1 MLNRYSLR
9 RSIPAL
15 LAIFALI
22 FAALLILILLPI
34 SQKNALDS
42 WSNYTDHM
50 LIQLQSSLNDH
61 LRLDR
66 TEEMAT
72 ELAEL
77 GSLPNVLWA
86 AVIDTELRT
95 VAATRLGI
103 EASIHTQLDEKQ
115 LSDLMHKHTPSWLPL
130 KKQRYLAVYPLN
142 RQQFNSNDQSAA
154 LLVELDFTPF
164 LRQTTSNVWL
174 YLGQALLL
182 LLVLGLILSRLYFHL
197 VVKRITH
204 ISDVTQRYASG
215 NLQVR
220 TLLHG
225 KDEISQLGAGI
236 NNMLRQLE
244 NNNKALK
251 ESELMLRNLV
261 SAAPVGLLVMTEQ
274 QKIIEANP
282 AAQQLFNLSVAE
294 LCANHPAKLF
304 SNPEQWQQLIQGTCR
319 KTILLVDRNA
329 KRLTTEAVINTFSRD
344 DRNYTLLVL
353 NDISERTQAEQRMHY
368 LANYDVLTGLFNRN
382 NILSHVEK
390 ALQAS
395 RELSLIL
402 IDLDRFQY
410 LNDGLG
416 HNIGDQLL
424 QAVARRLQDYT
435 EHQDILARVGG
446 DEFMVALPGASL
458 SQAEALVEKLLKALN
473 EPFKVLQ
480 YELFITAS
488 IGIAHHN
495 GSAGNAVQL
504 LKHVDL
510 ALYHAKKMGRN
521 CFISFN
527 SDLATDA
534 AVRQQLTEE
543 LRHALSHDEFELFF
557 QPQVDTN
564 NRPVAMEALL
574 RWHSSSRG
582 LVSPDKFIPLLEE
595 TGMILD
601 VSRWAFRAACRQATA
616 WNNQGTPLRIAVNLS
631 PLDFLQADLAGS
643 LIAIM
648 HEEQTPAWLI
658 ELEVTENSLLDSGS
672 QVQNTL
678 QQLKSAGLLL
688 FLDDFGTG
696 YSSLT
701 YIKDF
706 DFDGIKIDRE
716 FVAGLPNCQQSV
728 ALIRGILTI
737 AEHLGLDVVAEGV
750 ETEEQAAFLRQ
761 QGCRRLQGYY
771 FSAAQPA
778 ARHFNSDKSL
788 KLY

>member
-1 MLNRYSLR
+1 MLSRYSLR
-9 RSIPAL
+9 WSIPAL
-15 LAIFALI
+15 LGIFALI
-22 FAALLILILLPI
+22 FATLLMLIQLPV
-34 SQKNALDS
+34 SQKNALSS
-42 WSNYTDHM
+42 WRNYTDQM
-50 LIQLQSSLNDH
+50 LIQSQSSLNDH
-61 LRLDR
+61 LRLNR
-66 TEEMAT
+66 TEEMTT

-77 GSLPNVLWA
+77 GSLPNVRWA
-86 AVIDTELRT
+86 AVIDAQLQT
-95 VAATRLGI
+95 VAATRLGL
-103 EASIHTQLDEKQ
+103 EASIRSQLDEQQ
-115 LSDLMHKHTPSWLPL
+115 LKELILKHTPSWQLL
-130 KKQRYLAVYPLN
+130 SKQRYLTIYPLN
-142 RQQFNSNDQSAA
+142 NMQFNSIDQSGA
-154 LLVELDFTPF
+154 LLVELDFAPF
-164 LRQTTSNVWL
+164 LRQTTNNAWL

-182 LLVLGLILSRLYFHL
+182 LLILGFILNHLYSHL
-197 VVKRITH
+197 VVKRISH
-204 ISDVTQRYASG
+204 ISNVTQRYAAG

-220 TLLHG
+220 TGLQG
-225 KDEISQLGAGI
+225 KDEISLLGTAI
-236 NNMLRQLE
+236 NSMLRQLE
-244 NNNKALK
+244 NNHKTLQ
-251 ESELMLRNLV
+251 ESELMLRNLIN
-261 SAAPVGLLVMTEQ
+261 AAPVGLLVITEQ
-274 QKIIEANP
+274 KQIIEANP
-282 AAQQLFNLSVAE
+282 TAQQLFNLTAQE
-294 LCANHPAKLF
+294 LRASQPEELF
-304 SNPEQWQQLIQGTCR
+304 SNTEQWLQLIQGACK
-319 KTILLVDRNA
+319 KTILSIDHNE

-344 DRNYTLLVL
+344 DKNYTLLML
-353 NDISERTQAEQRMHY
+353 NDISERAQAEQRMHY

-382 NILSHVEK
+382 SILNHVEK
-390 ALQAS
+390 ALQVN

-424 QAVARRLQDYT
+424 QVIARRLQDCT
-435 EHQDILARVGG
+435 KHFDVLARVGG
-446 DEFMVALPGASL
+446 DEFMVALSGASL
-458 SQAEALVEKLLKALN
+458 HQAEALATTLLEAFN

-488 IGIAHHN
+488 IGIAHHK
-495 GSAGNAVQL
+495 GSKGSAVQL

-527 SDLATDA
+527 ADLATDA
-534 AVRQQLTEE
+534 ALRQQLTDE

-557 QPQVDTN
+557 QPQVDVN

-648 HEEQTPAWLI
+648 QEEQTLPQLI
-658 ELEVTENSLLDSGS
+658 ELEITENSLLDSGA

-678 QQLKSAGLLL
+678 RQLKAAGLLL

-701 YIKDF
+701 YIKRF
-706 DFDGIKIDRE
+706 QFDGIKIDRE
-716 FVAGLPNCQQSV
+716 FVAGLPNCQQSI
-728 ALIRGILTI
+728 ALVHGILTI
-737 AEHLGLDVVAEGV
+737 AAHLGLDVVAEGV
-750 ETEEQAAFLRQ
+750 ETEAQAKFLRQ
-761 QGCRRLQGYY
+761 QGCQLLQGYF

-778 ARHFNSDKSL
+778 ASHFNNDHTL

>member
-1 MLNRYSLR
+1 MLSRYSLR
-9 RSIPAL
+9 RSIPTL

-34 SQKNALDS
+34 SQKNALHS
-42 WSNYTDHM
+42 WSNYTNHM

-61 LRLDR
+61 LRLNR
-66 TEEMAT
+66 REEMAT

-103 EASIHTQLDEKQ
+103 EASIHTQLDKQQ
-115 LSDLMHKHTPSWLPL
+115 LSELMHKHTPSWLPL

-142 RQQFNSNDQSAA
+142 RQQFNSNDQAAA

-164 LRQTTSNVWL
+164 LRQTTNNAWL
-174 YLGQALLL
+174 YLAQALLL
-182 LLVLGLILSRLYFHL
+182 LLVLGLILNRLYFHL
-197 VVKRITH
+197 VVKRISH
-204 ISDVTQRYASG
+204 ISNIAQRYAAG

-220 TLLHG
+220 THLEG
-225 KDEISQLGAGI
+225 KDEISLLGAGI
-236 NNMLRQLE
+236 NSMLRQLE
-244 NNNKALK
+244 SNNKALQ

-274 QKIIEANP
+274 QQIIEANP
-282 AAQQLFNLSVAE
+282 AAQQIFNLSAAE
-294 LCANHPAKLF
+294 LCANQPEQLF
-304 SNPEQWQQLIQGTCR
+304 SNTEQWQQLIQGTCK
-319 KTILLVDRNA
+319 KTLLLVERNA
-329 KRLTTEAVINTFSRD
+329 KRLTTEAVLNTFSRD
-344 DRNYTLLVL
+344 DKNYTLLLL

-382 NILSHVEK
+382 NILRHVEK
-390 ALQAS
+390 TLQAN
-395 RELSLIL
+395 RELSLVL

-410 LNDGLG
+410 LNDALG

-424 QAVARRLQDYT
+424 QAVAHRLQDYT
-435 EHQDILARVGG
+435 THQDILARAGG
-446 DEFMVALPGASL
+446 DEFMVALPDTSL
-458 SQAEALVEKLLKALN
+458 DQAETLVKQLLEALN
-473 EPFKVLQ
+473 EPFKILQ

-488 IGIAHHN
+488 IGIAHHK
-495 GSAGNAVQL
+495 GSTGDAVQL

-527 SDLATDA
+527 SELATDA
-534 AVRQQLTEE
+534 AVRQELTEE
-543 LRHALSHDEFELFF
+543 LRHALSRGEFELYY
-557 QPQVDTN
+557 QPQIDAD

-574 RWHSSSRG
+574 RWQSSSRG
-582 LVSPDKFIPLLEE
+582 LVSPDQFIPLLEE
-595 TGMILD
+595 TGMILE
-601 VSRWAFRAACRQATA
+601 VSRWVFRTACRQATA
-616 WNNQGTPLRIAVNLS
+616 WSTQGTPLRIAVNLS

-643 LIAIM
+643 LIAIL
-648 HEEQTPAWLI
+648 HEEQTPTQLI
-658 ELEVTENSLLDSGS
+658 ELEITENSLLDSGT

-678 QQLKSAGLLL
+678 KQLKAAGLLL
-688 FLDDFGTG
+688 YLDDFGTG

-701 YIKDF
+701 YIKRF
-706 DFDGIKIDRE
+706 QFDGIKIDRE
-716 FVAGLPNCQQSV
+716 FVQGLPECQQSI

-750 ETEEQAAFLRQ
+750 ETKEQAAFLRQ

-778 ARHFNSDKSL
+778 ASHFNSDKSL